1 MTEPDSAMT
10 PGRQDDMKTTQAK
23 PVKPDSAYSR
33 YALVVLVVVYVFNFL
48 DRQILSILAEDIKA
62 DLGIS
67 DAQIGFL
74 YGTAFAVFYAVFGIP
89 MGRLADN
96 WVRTRLI
103 AVGLAFWSLSTALSG
118 LARSFAPLAA
128 CRFAVGIGE
137 ASASPAANS
146 LLADY
151 FSPKARATVVSIYA
165 SGIYIGS
172 GIGIFLGGSIVE
184 AWNAM
189 YPSIGDAPFG
199 LRGWQ
204 VAFMAVGLP
213 GLLVALWV
221 ATLREPQRGISE
233 GLTVETNPHPF
244 RAMGQELLGIIPPFN
259 LFSLVRHRGGT
270 GAIARNL
277 AIAAACAV
285 SAWVL
290 WKLTD
295 DLVQWTALAIA
306 VYASA
311 SWVQGLMLRDP
322 DAFERLFRNPALLL
336 AMFGFPF
343 ITFMTYGVGFWVAPY
358 MIRFFGISPGE
369 LGLTLGLVSAV
380 AGWCG
385 LVSGGLVADALYRRM
400 IAGRF
405 IIALAAAAVSV
416 PVLFYFAGTESQ
428 TAAYVALFA
437 FFFVS
442 SSWLGASFSAISDLA
457 PPAVRSTA
465 IALYLLL
472 ITFIGLALGP
482 HMIGY
487 MSDALTTRGADGATA
502 LRSALL
508 LSLVALVPGVA
519 LISAAAL
526 IHTRRSR
533 EARGPET
540 TT

>member
-1 MTEPDSAMT
+1 VSREQQT
-10 PGRQDDMKTTQAK
+10 

-62 DLGIS
+62 DLGVS

-96 WVRTRLI
+96 WIRTRLI

-151 FSPKARATVVSIYA
+151 FSPRARATVVSIYA

-172 GIGIFLGGSIVE
+172 GIGIFLGGSIVD
-184 AWNAM
+184 AWNGM
-189 YPSIGDAPFG
+189 YPSIADAPFG

-213 GLLVALWV
+213 GILAALWV
-221 ATLREPQRGISE
+221 ATLREPERGISE
-233 GLTVETNPHPF
+233 GLEVETDPHPF

-259 LFSLVRHRGGT
+259 LWSLLRHGG
-270 GAIARNL
+270 GAKAIARNL
-277 AIAAACAV
+277 AIAAICGA

-290 WKLTD
+290 WALTN
-295 DLVQWTALAIA
+295 DLVQWTALGIA

-311 SWVQGLMLRDP
+311 SWMQGLVLRDRK
-322 DAFERLFRNPALLL
+322 AFDRLFHNRALIL
-336 AMFGFPF
+336 AMLGFPF
-343 ITFMTYGVGFWVAPY
+343 ITFVSYGVGFWVAPY
-358 MIRFFGISPGE
+358 MIRNFGIAAGD
-369 LGLTLGLVSAV
+369 LGLKLGLVSAIG
-380 AGWCG
+380 GWCG
-385 LVSGGLVADALYRRM
+385 LIAGGMIADALYRRM
-400 IAGRF
+400 AAGRF
-405 IIALAAAAVSV
+405 IVALAASAISV
-416 PVLFYFAGTESQ
+416 PLLFYFAGTESK
-428 TAAYVALFA
+428 TAAYAALFV

-442 SSWLGASFSAISDLA
+442 PSWLGASFSTISDLA
-457 PPAVRSTA
+457 PPQVRSTA
-465 IALYLLL
+465 IALYLMA

-487 MSDALTTRGADGATA
+487 TSDALMARGADSASA

-508 LSLVALVPGVA
+508 LSLLA
-519 LISAAAL
+519 LIPAAVLVSAAAVL
-526 IHTRRSR
+526 HTRQSR
-533 EARGPET
+533 GAGQSGT
-540 TT
+540 AA

>member
-1 MTEPDSAMT
+1 MNPTE
-10 PGRQDDMKTTQAK
+10 AK
-23 PVKPDSAYSR
+23 PVKPDSGYSR
-33 YALVVLVVVYVFNFL
+33 YALVVLVIVYVFNFL

-103 AVGLAFWSLSTALSG
+103 AIGLAFWSLSTALSG
-118 LARSFAPLAA
+118 LARSFAPLAV

-172 GIGIFLGGSIVE
+172 GIGIFLGGSIVD
-184 AWNAM
+184 AWNAA
-189 YPSIGDAPFG
+189 YPLIGEAPFG

-213 GLLVALWV
+213 GILVALWV

-233 GLTVETNPHPF
+233 GLEVKTNPHPF
-244 RAMGQELLGIIPPFN
+244 RAMGQELMAIIPPFN
-259 LFSLVRHRGGT
+259 LFSLLRHRGGAA
-270 GAIARNL
+270 AIGRNL
-277 AIAAACAV
+277 AIAAACAA
-285 SAWVL
+285 SAWLL

-295 DLVQWTALAIA
+295 DLVQWSALAIA
-306 VYASA
+306 VYASS
-311 SWVQGLMLRDP
+311 SWVQGLVLRDP
-322 DAFERLFRNPALLL
+322 ESFERLFRNPALIL

-358 MIRFFGISPGE
+358 MIRYFGIPAGE
-369 LGLTLGLVSAV
+369 LGLNLGLVSAIG
-380 AGWCG
+380 GWCG
-385 LVSGGLVADALYRRM
+385 LVAGGMLADVLYRRM

-405 IIALAAAAVSV
+405 VVALAASVISV
-416 PVLFYFAGTESQ
+416 PILFYFAGTESQ
-428 TAAYVALFA
+428 APAYVALFV

-442 SSWLGASFSAISDLA
+442 SSWLGASFSAIADLA
-457 PPAVRSTA
+457 PPEVRSTA
-465 IALYLLL
+465 IALYLML

-482 HMIGY
+482 HLIGY
-487 MSDALTTRGADGATA
+487 ASDALAARGADGATA

-508 LSLVALVPGVA
+508 LSLLALVPGML

-526 IHTRRSR
+526 IHTRRTH
-533 EARGPET
+533 ARSGPEAT
-540 TT
+540 A

>member
-1 MTEPDSAMT
+1 MKPADR
-10 PGRQDDMKTTQAK
+10 PGVT
-23 PVKPDSAYSR
+23 PDSAYSR

-62 DLGIS
+62 DLGVS

-96 WVRTRLI
+96 WIRTRLI
-103 AVGLAFWSLSTALSG
+103 AIGLAFWSLSTALSG

-151 FSPKARATVVSIYA
+151 FSPRARATVVSIYA

-172 GIGIFLGGSIVE
+172 GIGLFLGGSIVD
-184 AWNAM
+184 AWNGM
-189 YPSIGDAPFG
+189 YPTITDAPFG

-213 GLLVALWV
+213 GVLAALWV
-221 ATLREPQRGISE
+221 STLREPQRGISE
-233 GLTVETNPHPF
+233 GIDVETDPHPF

-259 LFSLVRHRGGT
+259 LWSLLRHGG
-270 GAIARNL
+270 GAAAIARNL
-277 AIAAACAV
+277 GIAAVC
-285 SAWVL
+285 SAAAWIL
-290 WKLTD
+290 WELTD

-311 SWVQGLMLRDP
+311 SWVQGLVLRDRNSF
-322 DAFERLFRNPALLL
+322 DRLFRNRALML

-343 ITFMTYGVGFWVAPY
+343 ITFMSYGVGFWVAPY
-358 MIRFFGISPGE
+358 MIRNFGIAASD
-369 LGLTLGLVSAV
+369 LGLTLGLVSAIG
-380 AGWCG
+380 GWCG
-385 LVSGGLVADALYRRM
+385 LIVGGMVADWLYRRM
-400 IAGRF
+400 PAGRF
-405 IIALAAAAVSV
+405 VIALAASAVTV
-416 PVLFYFAGTESQ
+416 PVLFFFAATESQ
-428 TAAYVALFA
+428 AAAYAALFV

-442 SSWLGASFSAISDLA
+442 PSWLGASFSTISDLA
-457 PPAVRSTA
+457 PPQVRSTA
-465 IALYLLL
+465 IALYLML

-482 HMIGY
+482 HSIGY
-487 MSDALTTRGADGATA
+487 ASDALMALGADSASA

-508 LSLVALVPGVA
+508 LSLLSLLPAAVLVSMA
-519 LISAAAL
+519 AILHTRQARAAAPAG
-526 IHTRRSR
+526 TS
-533 EARGPET
+533 P
-540 TT
+540 

>member
-1 MTEPDSAMT
+1 MNPTEA
-10 PGRQDDMKTTQAK
+10 Q
-23 PVKPDSAYSR
+23 PVKPDSTYSR

-96 WVRTRLI
+96 WIRTRLI
-103 AVGLAFWSLSTALSG
+103 AVGLAFWSVATALSG

-172 GIGIFLGGSIVE
+172 GIGIFLGGSIVD

-189 YPSIGDAPFG
+189 YPASAAAPFG

-213 GLLVALWV
+213 GVLVALWV
-221 ATLREPQRGISE
+221 STLREPRRGLSE
-233 GLTVETNPHPF
+233 GLEVRTNPHPF
-244 RAMGQELLGIIPPFN
+244 RAMGQELLAIIPPFN
-259 LFSLVRHRGGT
+259 LFSLLRHRGGMA
-270 GAIARNL
+270 AIVRNL
-277 AIAAACAV
+277 GIAAACALC
-285 SAWVL
+285 AWVL
-290 WKLTD
+290 WKLTN

-306 VYASA
+306 VYASS
-311 SWVQGLMLRDP
+311 SWVQGLVLRDP
-322 DAFERLFRNPALLL
+322 ESFERLFHNRALIL

-358 MIRFFGISPGE
+358 MIRYFGIPAGE

-380 AGWCG
+380 GGWCG
-385 LVSGGLVADALYRRM
+385 LVAGGMVADILYRRM
-400 IAGRF
+400 VAGRF
-405 IIALAAAAVSV
+405 VIALAASVISV
-416 PVLFYFAGTESQ
+416 PILFHFAGTESQ
-428 TAAYVALFA
+428 TAAYVTLFA

-457 PPAVRSTA
+457 PPEVRSTA
-465 IALYLLL
+465 IALYLML

-487 MSDALTTRGADGATA
+487 TSDALVARGADGAAA

-508 LSLVALVPGVA
+508 LSLLALVPGML
-519 LISAAAL
+519 LISAAA
-526 IHTRRSR
+526 IMHTRGSR
-533 EARGPET
+533 TGRGPEPT
-540 TT
+540 S